1 MEIINGS
8 KIITDEN
15 FPSFTETFE
24 CELLFCKMYH
34 FLKMHKEVS
43 CNNDIPNSSCLCE
56 VYENAS
62 LLAKE
67 INSSLKSS
75 DILSPTAHNLLK
87 HTHGNLNSKDCMLG
101 YCLECL
107 KLGLSL
113 SDFKADVD
121 LISFLQRK

>member
-75 DILSPTAHNLLK
+75 DILSPTAHNLVK
-87 HTHGNLNSKDCMLG
+87 THTWKFGFK
-101 YCLECL
+101 
-107 KLGLSL
+107 GLYAWVL
-113 SDFKADVD
+113 SGMFKAGTIV
-121 LISFLQRK
+121 I